1 MEEAG
6 LSFNIRLFLYSL
18 SFSLLDFCGIY
29 RIVNE
34 ATNECYVGQSQRVK
48 KRLREHFRLLK
59 AQKHPNPRLQN
70 SYNKYGSDSFRGEI
84 EIVVEN
90 VEELDALEEGFI
102 SGEAKFDTP
111 VVFNVANFA
120 KAPMRGRFHSEEARC
135 KIRKAKAESRFDYS
149 SPEWRKS
156 LQEGQERRFI
166 ENEDFRKKVK
176 FILEN
181 DHLTYAERGRQLGS
195 DTSSVRRLYLKY
207 RNKRELFQC

>member
-1 MEEAG
+1 MPYAV
-6 LSFNIRLFLYSL
+6 
-18 SFSLLDFCGIY
+18 DFCGIY

-34 ATNECYVGQSQRVK
+34 VTNECYVGQSQRVK
-48 KRLREHFRLLK
+48 KRLREHFRLLR
-59 AQKHPNPRLQN
+59 ARRHPNPRLQN
-70 SYNKYGSDSFRGEI
+70 SYNKYGPSSFRGDI
-84 EIVVEN
+84 EVVVER
-90 VEELDALEEGFI
+90 VEELDVLEERFI
-102 SGEAKFDTP
+102 NGEARFDTP

-120 KAPMRGRFHSEEARC
+120 KAPMRGRFHSEETRC

-156 LQEGQERRFI
+156 LREGQERRFI